1 MIIHFPPRSFVRCLA
16 AAAFAVLL
24 LSVSPDVRAAA
35 PSCPAFPD
43 PVKNG
48 FRSYQIKG
56 VAAAVSDWTYKS
68 YFNNSQEVDGLVK
81 ELTAYRNKLGDVKNY
96 HTLGVDP
103 VSPNTSI
110 YYVGAGHE
118 RGELFFKLVYYCESD
133 EWVLSDRP
141 KIDSDPDA
149 VISGDFYLRRMTDL
163 QEASMGK
170 IR

>member
-1 MIIHFPPRSFVRCLA
+1 MIIPFTQRCSIRSLA
-16 AAAFAVLL
+16 ATAFAVLML
-24 LSVSPDVRAAA
+24 MISPDVRAAT
-35 PSCPAFPD
+35 PSCPSFPD

-48 FRSYQIKG
+48 FRSYQFKG
-56 VAAAVSDWTYKS
+56 VSAAVSDWTYKS
-68 YFNNSQEVDGLVK
+68 YFAHPSEVEGLVK
-81 ELTAYRNKLGDVKNY
+81 ELTAYRNNLGDVKNY
-96 HTLGVDP
+96 HTLGVDK

-110 YYVGAGHE
+110 FYVGAGHE